1 MIVNLQIFNLQ
12 PPEFLLD
19 PRPRGI
25 RDLLLDVPSVI
36 DQVFQ
41 YIDIIVKVWMLY
53 VAKKY
58 FCTRAL
64 RMYKYSLRSF
74 RSSYHHF
81 NSPHPR

>member
-19 PRPRGI
+19 PRPRDI

-36 DQVFQ
+36 DQVSQ

-64 RMYKYSLRSF
+64 RM
-74 RSSYHHF
+74 
-81 NSPHPR
+81 